1 MMSFFTNM
9 RAFSQKISDVLEDL
23 GVTAE
28 QGLSDAEVAKRHQQY
43 GKNELPQKK

>member
-1 MMSFFTNM
+1 MHT
-9 RAFSQKISDVLEDL
+9 FSQKISDVLEDL

-28 QGLSDAEVAKRHQQY
+28 QGLSDAEVAKRHKQY

>member
-1 MMSFFTNM
+1 MHT
-9 RAFSQKISDVLEDL
+9 FSQKISDVLEDL

-28 QGLSDAEVAKRHQQY
+28 RGLSEAEVSERHEKY

>member
-1 MMSFFTNM
+1 MSFFTNM
-9 RAFSQKISDVLEDL
+9 RAFSQKISDVLEGL